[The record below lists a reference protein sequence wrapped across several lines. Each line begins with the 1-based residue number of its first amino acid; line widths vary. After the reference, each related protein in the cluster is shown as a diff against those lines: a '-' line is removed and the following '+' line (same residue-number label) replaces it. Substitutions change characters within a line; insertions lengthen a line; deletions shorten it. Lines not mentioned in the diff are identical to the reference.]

1 MTREV
6 YSDSEFIQFSR
17 KHVFVRVFADTN
29 AEGMRLLRR
38 FRIEATPTLVVLDS
52 AGKEIDRIV
61 GGLEAQELI
70 DVLEEIMQSS
80 KSQRYHL

>member
-6 YSDSEFIQFSR
+6 YSDSEFIKFSR

-29 AEGMRLLRR
+29 NEGMRLARR
-38 FRIEATPTLVVLDS
+38 FRIEGTPTLIVLDS

-61 GGLEAQELI
+61 GAMGTQELI
-70 DVLEEIMQSS
+70 EVLEEIMQSS